1 MKNVGKL
8 NESSKNFLDYLFS
21 GFACEIL
28 SKNKMKIH
36 LESGNIYYSNLNLR
50 ESIYNFMIVQQ
61 DEAKKFLDFE
71 LDIND
76 DIEFYLNKVISG
88 TIDDKFDM
96 QIFTQTSGLFFKTIY

>member
-1 MKNVGKL
+1 MKT
-8 NESSKNFLDYLFS
+8 
-21 GFACEIL
+21 
-28 SKNKMKIH
+28 H

-96 QIFTQTSGLFFKTIY
+96 QIFTRTSGLFFKTIY

>member
-1 MKNVGKL
+1 
-8 NESSKNFLDYLFS
+8 
-21 GFACEIL
+21 
-28 SKNKMKIH
+28 MKIH

-61 DEAKKFLDFE
+61 DEAKTFLDFE